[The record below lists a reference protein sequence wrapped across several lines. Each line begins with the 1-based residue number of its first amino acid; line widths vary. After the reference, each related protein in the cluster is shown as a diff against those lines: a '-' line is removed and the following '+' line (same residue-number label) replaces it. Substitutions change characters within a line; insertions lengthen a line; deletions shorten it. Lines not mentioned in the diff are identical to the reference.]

1 MASFSAPYNSLL
13 PSPSQT
19 SFLSSES
26 SGSPSLVRFRPP
38 NFSPVA
44 ASATATYADFET
56 ETTTTSFSSRCASP
70 PKSTSPSPTS
80 FYDLLGIP
88 FGATSEEIKA
98 AYRRLARACHPDVAG
113 TGQKESSANEF
124 MKIHTAYSTLS
135 DPEKRADYDR
145 RLFRRRRSVK
155 MHSGVCASPAPEKM
169 SRFTG
174 YTRRNWETDQ
184 CW

>member
-13 PSPSQT
+13 PSPTQT
-19 SFLSSES
+19 SFFSSES
-26 SGSPSLVRFRPP
+26 SASPSSVKFRPSSFP
-38 NFSPVA
+38 GVA
-44 ASATATYADFET
+44 ASATATYAEFET
-56 ETTTTSFSSRCASP
+56 ETTTASFSSP
-70 PKSTSPSPTS
+70 PKLTSPSPTSS

-88 FGATSEEIKA
+88 VGATSEEIKA

-155 MHSGVCASPAPEKM
+155 VQHSGICTSSAPEKM

>member
-13 PSPSQT
+13 PSPSFFST
-19 SFLSSES
+19 ES
-26 SGSPSLVRFRPP
+26 SVSPSSVKFRPSS
-38 NFSPVA
+38 FSGVA
-44 ASATATYADFET
+44 ASATATYAEFET
-56 ETTTTSFSSRCASP
+56 ETFTTTSFSSP
-70 PKSTSPSPTS
+70 PKLTSPSPTS

-88 FGATSEEIKA
+88 VGATSEEIKA

-113 TGQKESSANEF
+113 TDQKESSANEF

-155 MHSGVCASPAPEKM
+155 VHSGICTSPAPEKM